1 MHESGSDIDAK
12 SQHIFKGN
20 KSLMYKDNMQSRLCK
35 SGKDETQE
43 HLEKCDFTK
52 EIKKNLNLGKRDE
65 KIVLITRAL
74 KDLYTPKTSVDKNK
88 STKNEYN
95 LTKGEIENRLNPEGA
110 SHALPVPSEETSF
123 NSIY

>member
-1 MHESGSDIDAK
+1 M
-12 SQHIFKGN
+12 
-20 KSLMYKDNMQSRLCK
+20 
-35 SGKDETQE
+35 
-43 HLEKCDFTK
+43 EKCDFTK

-110 SHALPVPSEETSF
+110 SYVLPVPSKETCPGGREG
-123 NSIY
+123 NTG